1 MSGGYR
7 MKVVIDIDDKM
18 YKAIL
23 DGWWPDKT
31 ISVTQLVK
39 KGTLLS
45 ESAANVSNTNAIIVP
60 ENATNG
66 DMINALFPNA
76 KNIRVDGGYPL
87 NYIIEG
93 KWHRNLKDWWDTPYN
108 SESENKE

>member
-31 ISVTQLVK
+31 ISITQLVK

-45 ESAANVSNTNAIIVP
+45 EDTANVSNHNVIIVH
-60 ENATNG
+60 E
-66 DMINALFPNA
+66 
-76 KNIRVDGGYPL
+76 
-87 NYIIEG
+87 
-93 KWHRNLKDWWDTPYN
+93 
-108 SESENKE
+108 